1 MTDKRTRRIQELK
14 KHRER
19 ARRLHIAAA
28 VFGVFAFFILCFTVA
43 AILRKT
49 AEVELIATN
58 IEMLKDAEMPA
69 LTVEVKI
76 TKDPDAVLDKK
87 KKYTAKDFVNDLK
100 SGKGYTITSK
110 ADPAVEGSYGIKL
123 TLEKELMKK
132 VEKDWKKH
140 LKLTITDGK
149 LKVKNPVG
157 TWDKSMTI
165 PM

>member
-58 IEMLKDAEMPA
+58 IEMLKDA
-69 LTVEVKI
+69 
-76 TKDPDAVLDKK
+76 
-87 KKYTAKDFVNDLK
+87 
-100 SGKGYTITSK
+100 
-110 ADPAVEGSYGIKL
+110 ADRGSEDYERPGR
-123 TLEKELMKK
+123 
-132 VEKDWKKH
+132 
-140 LKLTITDGK
+140 GA
-149 LKVKNPVG
+149 
-157 TWDKSMTI
+157 
-165 PM
+165 